1 MKIHKGATT
10 MGLPRGDQRP
20 PGRVGPNAA
29 DAADAA
35 SADGIYRAMP
45 VVRRGPTLLK
55 HADGKEFV
63 RRAPTRGDQ
72 SILAR
77 ERTSIDECGESGV
90 AKGRFA

>member
-29 DAADAA
+29 DAA

-45 VVRRGPTLLK
+45 VGRRGPTLLED
-55 HADGKEFV
+55 ADGKEFV

-72 SILAR
+72 LILAR